1 MGRKGSDVMERYLP
15 AESSDGDHSYRPSAP
30 VPPALAA
37 CSFQSGCW
45 PGSATVPMPTPVV
58 DLQLGRLD
66 ELVAVSDLVK
76 YEQVPSD
83 RH

>member
-1 MGRKGSDVMERYLP
+1 
-15 AESSDGDHSYRPSAP
+15 
-30 VPPALAA
+30 
-37 CSFQSGCW
+37 
-45 PGSATVPMPTPVV
+45 MPTPVV